1 MREAELSSQSKGI
14 QLPADLNRYCIYIP
28 AIIKPADLL
37 IILGVKCPKMLAKLP
52 IPRCRING
60 GSKYVYLAH
69 DVLDYLRSQ
78 RDITE
83 VDLDD

>member
-1 MREAELSSQSKGI
+1 MSSQPESI
-14 QLPADLNRYCIYIP
+14 QMSSDLSRYCIYIP
-28 AIIKPADLL
+28 AVIKPADLL
-37 IILGVKCPKMLAKLP
+37 VMLGLKCPKMLAKLP

-69 DVLDYLRSQ
+69 DVLDHLHSQ

-83 VDLDD
+83 VDLDN

>member
-1 MREAELSSQSKGI
+1 MSFQSKDI
-14 QLPADLNRYCIYIP
+14 QMPADLNRYCIYIP
-28 AIIKPADLL
+28 AVIKPAELL
-37 IILGVKCPKMLAKLP
+37 AILGLKCPKMLAKLP

-69 DVLDYLRSQ
+69 DILDYLRSQ

-83 VDLDD
+83 IDLNY

>member
-1 MREAELSSQSKGI
+1 MNMSSQSKDTR
-14 QLPADLNRYCIYIP
+14 QLPDVNGYNIYLP

-37 IILGVKCPKMLAKLP
+37 IILGLKCPKMLAKLP
-52 IPRCRING
+52 IPRCCIQKG

-78 RDITE
+78 RDETE
-83 VDLDD
+83 IDLDM

>member
-1 MREAELSSQSKGI
+1 LNSVERFSQSKGI
-14 QLPADLNRYCIYIP
+14 QSPADFNGYCIYIP

-52 IPRCRING
+52 MPRCRING

-78 RDITE
+78 RDMTE
-83 VDLDD
+83 VDFDD